1 MRNCYWS
8 LKVTYWRVVLCICK
22 LELCIL
28 YVGRA
33 KAYISRHTE
42 ELNEYSSMSTRPD
55 ATPGDSRGRPRR

>member
-33 KAYISRHTE
+33 KASRNPTYHGTQK
-42 ELNEYSSMSTRPD
+42 S
-55 ATPGDSRGRPRR
+55 